1 MTKPDAQ
8 AAGDPDGD
16 PDDRTAGTP
25 RAAQA
30 SQAAMAA
37 LVEVAERLISAP
49 ELTPVTGSPVLTA
62 VAEAAAAI
70 LDAEAASIALF
81 DPAAER
87 LTFVAAGG
95 PHGAG
100 VIGLSIDATSGLAGY
115 ALTTGQA
122 LAVADVAADAR
133 FDRATA
139 ESTGFVPRSIL
150 AVPLT
155 DEDGTVGVLEVLD
168 RRGGRSF
175 DLRDIDTA
183 LALARPATAA
193 VRAGELEHDG
203 ITLLRSVLAG
213 VGGDGLDAATL
224 DELVASA
231 SARLDAAGDGARWR
245 LADRIARLRDA
256 DPESLELAIDWLD
269 ALIRH
274 DRGRRR

>member
-1 MTKPDAQ
+1 M
-8 AAGDPDGD
+8 
-16 PDDRTAGTP
+16 
-25 RAAQA
+25 
-30 SQAAMAA
+30 
-37 LVEVAERLISAP
+37 
-49 ELTPVTGSPVLTA
+49 
-62 VAEAAAAI
+62 
-70 LDAEAASIALF
+70 
-81 DPAAER
+81 
-87 LTFVAAGG
+87 
-95 PHGAG
+95 
-100 VIGLSIDATSGLAGY
+100 IGLSIDATSGLAGY

-122 LAVADVAADAR
+122 LAVADVATDAR

-168 RRGGRSF
+168 GRDGRSF

-193 VRAGELEHDG
+193 VRAGELERDG
-203 ITLLRSVLAG
+203 IALLRSVLAG
-213 VGGDGLDAATL
+213 VGGGRLDAATL

-231 SARLDAAGDGARWR
+231 SAGLDAADDGARWR

-269 ALIRH
+269 VLIRH
-274 DRGRRR
+274 GRGRRR

>member
-1 MTKPDAQ
+1 MTTPNDP
-8 AAGDPDGD
+8 AAGRDVDDP
-16 PDDRTAGTP
+16 AGT
-25 RAAQA
+25 RDAAA
-30 SQAAMAA
+30 SQAALAA
-37 LVEVAERLISAP
+37 LVEVAARLVAAP
-49 ELTPVTGSPVLTA
+49 ALTPVAGSPVLTA

-70 LDAEAASIALF
+70 LGAEAASIAVH
-81 DPAAER
+81 DPIAER

-95 PHGAG
+95 PQGAG

-122 LAVADVAADAR
+122 LAVADVQTDAR

-155 DEDGTVGVLEVLD
+155 DEEGTVGVLEVLD
-168 RRGGRSF
+168 GRDGRSF

-183 LALARPATAA
+183 LALAGPATAA
-193 VRAGELEHDG
+193 VRAGELERDG
-203 ITLLRSVLAG
+203 IALLRSVLAG
-213 VGGDGLDAATL
+213 VADGGLDAAAI
-224 DELVASA
+224 DGLVAST
-231 SARLDAAGDGARWR
+231 SAGLDAADDGVRWR

-269 ALIRH
+269 VLIRH
-274 DRGRRR
+274 GRSSRR